1 VIQPGDK
8 VDLTPW
14 METRTVCVEWETE
27 TVTIH
32 YDGRPSCY
40 DDFDYYDSDCTEYEP
55 YDETITRNTDKC
67 LRYEK
72 QTFLG
77 PIRVPERIVQ

>member
-14 METRTVCVEWETE
+14 IETRMVCVEWETE
-27 TVTIH
+27 TVTI
-32 YDGRPSCY
+32 YYPGGDCDFW
-40 DDFDYYDSDCTEYEP
+40 DDCDCVCEEREP
-55 YDETITRNTDKC
+55 EHQTITRNTDKC